1 MPYSEAQKNA
11 ILRYQARQIKQIPLR
26 LNLTTEA
33 DIIEW
38 LEGQGPVNSY
48 IKQLIRDDMKRK
60 CYTDVTREP
69 GKA

>member
-1 MPYSEAQKNA
+1 MPYNEAQKNA

-26 LNLTTEA
+26 LNMSTEA

-38 LEGQGPVNSY
+38 LDRQDRVNSY

-60 CYTDVTREP
+60 CYTSVTQKP